1 MDADGLTFVV
11 ATTAEERV
19 AKRLGLN
26 TVRVGVCVANGV
38 PEGSL
43 VSFGLA
49 GSLGELQIGDVLD
62 ATRVV
67 DETGATLWEGPGLG
81 VRGARGGVV
90 LGGDVLVHDATE
102 RERLREASGAD
113 AVDMESGVLA
123 RSGRLAGVVRA
134 ISDDAGS
141 AVEGVDTTVHA
152 DGRTNVAGLLRW
164 VFDSPRRRDSLDA
177 RRAAGAARTRGG
189 GGDVR
194 GRVLL
199 AAPRSFCAGVDR
211 AIEIVERLL
220 EQYGPPVYVRHQIVH
235 NEHVVRRLEK
245 LGAVFVEDE
254 GEIPEG
260 EICVLSAH
268 GVAPAVKENAERR
281 GLRVVDATCPLVN
294 KVHAE
299 ARRYADS
306 GHLVALVGHKNHVE
320 VIGTLGERPD
330 STVVIESPEQAKELD
345 TEKPV
350 AVITQTTLS
359 LDDVA
364 PIVDALEDHLGTLRR
379 PHADDICYATQNRQD
394 AVKAMVSQGA
404 TLVLVIGSETSSNAQ
419 RLVEVAQAAGAQ
431 ATLVDGESAL
441 DEELL
446 NGHETI
452 GLTAGASTPEELVR
466 ATAARLA
473 EAGYA
478 LPEEI
483 EVAKEDV
490 HFRLPKEVAQA

>member
-1 MDADGLTFVV
+1 M
-11 ATTAEERV
+11 
-19 AKRLGLN
+19 
-26 TVRVGVCVANGV
+26 
-38 PEGSL
+38 
-43 VSFGLA
+43 
-49 GSLGELQIGDVLD
+49 
-62 ATRVV
+62 
-67 DETGATLWEGPGLG
+67 
-81 VRGARGGVV
+81 
-90 LGGDVLVHDATE
+90 
-102 RERLREASGAD
+102 
-113 AVDMESGVLA
+113 
-123 RSGRLAGVVRA
+123 
-134 ISDDAGS
+134 
-141 AVEGVDTTVHA
+141 
-152 DGRTNVAGLLRW
+152 
-164 VFDSPRRRDSLDA
+164 
-177 RRAAGAARTRGG
+177 
-189 GGDVR
+189 R

-254 GEIPEG
+254 SEIPEG

-268 GVAPAVKENAERR
+268 GVAPSVKENAQRR

-306 GHLVALVGHKNHVE
+306 GHLVALVGHENHVE

-330 STVVIESPEQAKELD
+330 STVVIESPEQARALRTD
-345 TEKPV
+345 RPV

-364 PIVDALEDHLGTLRR
+364 PIVNALEDHLGTLRR
-379 PHADDICYATQNRQD
+379 PGADDICYATQNRQD
-394 AVKAMVSQGA
+394 AVKAMVAQGA

-431 ATLVDGESAL
+431 ATLIDGESTLDPAL
-441 DEELL
+441 IE
-446 NGHETI
+446 GHAVV

-466 ATAARLA
+466 ATATRLA
-473 EAGYA
+473 EVGYA

-483 EVAKEDV
+483 TVAKEDV
-490 HFRLPKEVAQA
+490 HFRLPKEVARA

>member
-1 MDADGLTFVV
+1 
-11 ATTAEERV
+11 
-19 AKRLGLN
+19 
-26 TVRVGVCVANGV
+26 
-38 PEGSL
+38 
-43 VSFGLA
+43 VS
-49 GSLGELQIGDVLD
+49 
-62 ATRVV
+62 
-67 DETGATLWEGPGLG
+67 
-81 VRGARGGVV
+81 
-90 LGGDVLVHDATE
+90 
-102 RERLREASGAD
+102 
-113 AVDMESGVLA
+113 
-123 RSGRLAGVVRA
+123 
-134 ISDDAGS
+134 
-141 AVEGVDTTVHA
+141 
-152 DGRTNVAGLLRW
+152 
-164 VFDSPRRRDSLDA
+164 
-177 RRAAGAARTRGG
+177 
-189 GGDVR
+189 

-235 NEHVVRRLEK
+235 NEHVVRRLEQ

-254 GEIPEG
+254 EEIPEG

-268 GVAPAVKENAERR
+268 GVAPAVKESARRR

-306 GHLVALVGHKNHVE
+306 GHLVALVGHRKHVE
-320 VIGTLGERPD
+320 VIGTLGERPE
-330 STVVIESPEQAKELD
+330 STVVIESPEQARELVTD
-345 TEKPV
+345 KPV

-364 PIVDALEDHLGTLRR
+364 PIVDALEGHLGDLRR

-394 AVKAMVSQGA
+394 AVKAMVAQGA
-404 TLVLVIGSETSSNAQ
+404 TLVLVLGSETSSNAQ
-419 RLVEVAQAAGAQ
+419 RLVEVAQAAGAE
-431 ATLVDGESAL
+431 ATLIDGESEL
-441 DEELL
+441 DPELL
-446 NGHETI
+446 NGHGTI

-478 LPEEI
+478 LPEEV

-490 HFRLPKEVAQA
+490 HFRLPREVASA